1 MVATAKGLVRAGAAA
16 VSMASPLAAIDRLRR
31 LRERIIA
38 RVREV
43 NKTTEDD
50 VLAAGRHVQRVVE
63 VAHRHI
69 ARLRDVLAG
78 PVGNED
84 SDLAR
89 AIRSQSDHVRQHVSS
104 VGKAVS
110 EHAGQVAAVAEQVR
124 SITAAAREIERLN
137 SAARVLSINARI
149 EASRSS
155 GSSVFSTIAHE
166 MQQLSKAIAAAN
178 KTVYELANA
187 MDKTIPQLQ
196 RQSQSLARV
205 VETYSIEARDRIDAV
220 DRRVEELRAAV
231 GTTLAESDT
240 ALAEIVT
247 QSHAALS
254 KLQFQDVCAQ
264 GLLQIDGWTAEAQRQ
279 VASDF
284 GVDGAVAIAPAA
296 HTTVTNEDVEVDRR
310 EAGEVM
316 LF

>member
-1 MVATAKGLVRAGAAA
+1 MAAA
-16 VSMASPLAAIDRLRR
+16 TLERLRR
-31 LRERIIA
+31 FRERVIA
-38 RVREV
+38 RLRQV

-50 VLAAGRHVQRVVE
+50 VLGAGRHVQRVVE

-69 ARLRDVLAG
+69 ARLRDVLSG
-78 PVGNED
+78 PVGDED

-89 AIRSQSDHVRQHVSS
+89 AIRSQSDHVRQHASS
-104 VGKAVS
+104 VGKAVT
-110 EHAGQVAAVAEQVR
+110 EHAVQVAAVAVQVR

-137 SAARVLSINARI
+137 AAARVLSINARI

-155 GSSVFSTIAHE
+155 GSSVFSTIATE
-166 MQQLSKAIAAAN
+166 MQHLSKAIANAN

-187 MDKTIPQLQ
+187 MEKTVPQLV
-196 RQSQSLARV
+196 RQNQTLAQV
-205 VETYSIEARDRIDAV
+205 VEGYSVEARERIDVV
-220 DRRVEELRAAV
+220 DRRVAELRVAV
-231 GTTLAESDT
+231 SATLAESDT

-247 QSHAALS
+247 ESHAALS

-264 GLLQIDGWTAEAQRQ
+264 GLLQIDGWIAELSR
-279 VASDF
+279 D
-284 GVDGAVAIAPAA
+284 VAIELGIESDIPPAA
-296 HTTVTNEDVEVDRR
+296 HATVGNDDVEIDRS

>member
-1 MVATAKGLVRAGAAA
+1 MAALAKTML
-16 VSMASPLAAIDRLRR
+16 DRLRKM
-31 LRERIIA
+31 RERVLA
-38 RVREV
+38 RVRQV
-43 NKTTEDD
+43 NQTTEDD

-69 ARLRDVLAG
+69 AHLRDVLAG

-89 AIRSQSDHVRQHVSS
+89 AIRSQSDHVRQHTSS
-104 VGKAVS
+104 VGKAVA
-110 EHAGQVAAVAEQVR
+110 EHAVQVAAVADQVR

-137 SAARVLSINARI
+137 AAARVLSINARI

-155 GSSVFSTIAHE
+155 GSAVFSTIATE
-166 MQQLSKAIAAAN
+166 MQHLSKAIAAAN
-178 KTVYELANA
+178 KTVYDLAHTMEKA
-187 MDKTIPQLQ
+187 VPLLV
-196 RQSQSLARV
+196 RQNQTLGRV
-205 VETYSIEARDRIDAV
+205 VEGYAHEARERIEV
-220 DRRVEELRAAV
+220 IDRRVAELRTAV
-231 GTTLAESDT
+231 GSTLAQSDN

-247 QSHAALS
+247 ESHAALS

-264 GLLQIDGWTAEAQRQ
+264 GLLQIDGWLAELSRH

-284 GVDGAVAIAPAA
+284 GVEGDIPPVA
-296 HTTVTNEDVEVDRR
+296 HETVGNDDVEVDRSG
-310 EAGEVM
+310 AGEVM